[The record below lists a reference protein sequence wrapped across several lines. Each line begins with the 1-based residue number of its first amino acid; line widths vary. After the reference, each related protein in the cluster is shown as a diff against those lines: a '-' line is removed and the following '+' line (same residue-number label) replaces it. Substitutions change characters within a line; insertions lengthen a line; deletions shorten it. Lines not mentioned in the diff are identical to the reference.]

1 MLTYSAETAWSV
13 QELMLPLML
22 NILPDLSRL
31 GDDMPQLISVCIER
45 YMRECV
51 VFR

>member
-1 MLTYSAETAWSV
+1 MLTYAAETAWSV

-31 GDDMPQLISVCIER
+31 GDEVPQLISVCIER